1 MQNSLSLPLLLLL
14 TALASSSCDLQR
26 ADAALIALS
35 CGASVALALSA
46 AAVIRAFRLLTVQLS
61 LNANKAA
68 TLAVSAAVFG
78 DVSLLR
84 SDCAALVACFAAA
97 TGLAL
102 APEPGDSFQDPAF
115 FRAVRK
121 CVRPAGHSGW
131 ANALLPACWTRK
143 TKKGEI
149 FEC

>member
-1 MQNSLSLPLLLLL
+1 MWSSGLARVSRGGAPSACAGDAPHSLLFYIRSRARERLLEL
-14 TALASSSCDLQR
+14 R
-26 ADAALIALS
+26 AYA

-68 TLAVSAAVFG
+68 TLAVSAALFG

-102 APEPGDSFQDPAF
+102 APEPGDSFLDPAF
-115 FRAVRK
+115 FRAARK
-121 CVRPAGHSGW
+121 CVRPAR
-131 ANALLPACWTRK
+131 CQT
-143 TKKGEI
+143 
-149 FEC
+149 F

>member
-1 MQNSLSLPLLLLL
+1 MSLPLLLLL
-14 TALASSSCDLQR
+14 AALSGSPRGAPADLAG

-102 APEPGDSFQDPAF
+102 APEPGDGFQDPAF
-115 FRAVRK
+115 F
-121 CVRPAGHSGW
+121 
-131 ANALLPACWTRK
+131 
-143 TKKGEI
+143 
-149 FEC
+149 